1 MLDQDLNV
9 LIVDDDRAHIEGI
22 VRALS
27 TTTPRF
33 NVTTAGS
40 LAELRQMTADSPPH
54 IALVD
59 LNLPDGRAIDL
70 LVPPMETNSYPILV
84 MTSFGNEETAVEALK
99 SGAIDYLV
107 KSPAAFAM
115 LPQTISRAMR
125 EWQLIRKQ
133 QEITQT
139 LERAKKD
146 WELTFDA
153 VPDLIAI
160 IDNDFLIRRVN
171 RSMAT
176 RVGLPP
182 QELIGRRCH
191 ELFHGGSATPHP
203 NCPHV
208 KMLATRHEQLTEL
221 EIPLL
226 GGFFEVTATPL
237 HDTSGQL
244 LGSVHIVHDIT
255 ERIKVRQQQEE
266 YQQQLQ
272 GLARTQN
279 ILQEKERRQL
289 ATTLHDQV
297 GQTLALT
304 RIKLGMLHHDLK
316 GNPHSVQTYE
326 LRSLIDEVIEATR
339 SLTIAISPPALYQM
353 GLGAALESLADSLR
367 TTHGL
372 DLTISGDDPAAD
384 LAEEA
389 RIIVYQAVRELA
401 INILKHA
408 QVRTGE
414 IIITRTGAKL
424 TITVCDAGN
433 GMSLSQSGNNSFGLF
448 NIREQLTLVGGEMQI
463 DSQVKKGTRVTITV
477 PTPA

>member
-1 MLDQDLNV
+1 MTDQTLNV
-9 LIVDDDRAHIEGI
+9 FIVDDDPAHIEGML
-22 VRALS
+22 RALA
-27 TTTPRF
+27 TATTPRF
-33 NVTTAGS
+33 RVTTAGS
-40 LAELRQMTADSPPH
+40 LAEFRQLAAASPPQ

-70 LVPPMETNSYPILV
+70 LVPPAEGSVYPILV
-84 MTSFGNEETAVEALK
+84 MTSFGNEATAVEALK

-107 KSPAAFAM
+107 KSPTTFAL
-115 LPQTISRAMR
+115 LPQIIFRVMR
-125 EWQLIRKQ
+125 EWGLIRKQ
-133 QEITQT
+133 HETHLN

-160 IDNDFLIRRVN
+160 IDNDFVIRRVN
-171 RSMAT
+171 RTLAT

-191 ELFHGGSATPHP
+191 ELFHGGSTAPHP
-203 NCPHV
+203 DCPHL
-208 KMLATRHEQLTEL
+208 KMLAASCEQQTEL
-221 EIPLL
+221 EIPSL
-226 GGFFEVTATPL
+226 GGFYEVTATPL
-237 HDTSGQL
+237 HDNGGQL
-244 LGSVHIVHDIT
+244 LGSVHIAHDIT
-255 ERIKVRQQQEE
+255 ERIRVRQQQEE

-304 RIKLGMLHHDLK
+304 RIKLGMLHSDLQ
-316 GNPHSVQTYE
+316 GNPLVTQAAE
-326 LRSLIDEVIEATR
+326 LRSLVDEVIDATR

-353 GLGAALESLADSLR
+353 GLGAAIESLTDSLR

-372 DLTISGDDPAAD
+372 DLAIIGDDAAAD

-408 QVRTGE
+408 QVKTGE
-414 IIITRTGAKL
+414 IIISRAGAKL
-424 TITVCDAGN
+424 AITVCDAGI
-433 GMSLSQSGNNSFGLF
+433 GISSPQPGNKSFGLF
-448 NIREQLTLVGGEMQI
+448 NIREQLTLVRGELQI
-463 DSQVKKGTRVTITV
+463 DSQVKKGTRITITV
-477 PTPA
+477 PV